1 MISHLFFNHIV
12 FLTIVNMCCRGEVV
26 AKCEHQEDIVYAD
39 IGKNFLLAVVT
50 HET

>member
-1 MISHLFFNHIV
+1 
-12 FLTIVNMCCRGEVV
+12 MCCRGEVV

-39 IGKNFLLAVVT
+39 IGKNFLFAFVT